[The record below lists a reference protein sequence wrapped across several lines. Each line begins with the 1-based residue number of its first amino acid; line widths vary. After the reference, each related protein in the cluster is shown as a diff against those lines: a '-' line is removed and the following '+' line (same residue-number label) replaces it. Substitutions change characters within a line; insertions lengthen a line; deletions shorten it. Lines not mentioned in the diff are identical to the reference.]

1 MNPKYRKAYFLL
13 FLLLV
18 PVILLSIWI
27 KDPWITLMIFTL
39 YSVLIF
45 YVMLRIPKYMKEGE
59 SETAR
64 KKKPDRVKAVLS
76 ELVKDPR
83 FRMLAF
89 ILGFLVF
96 GVWLITYLSFETV
109 AVLIFCVAAVYYYLQ
124 KAKR

>member
-1 MNPKYRKAYFLL
+1 
-13 FLLLV
+13 
-18 PVILLSIWI
+18 
-27 KDPWITLMIFTL
+27 MIFTL